1 MIENIKKFSQTISV
15 NPVNVLMC
23 VLVAFGI
30 AISSQI
36 SIPLPN
42 GVPMTLQ
49 TFSVA
54 LIGFMFAKI
63 NCVKSILT
71 YLLIGALGIPVFAQ
85 AKGGIAS
92 LFGLTGGFLLGF
104 IPFVFLCAKSMEY
117 KNLFIKVLISILG
130 LLSCHLLGV
139 LQYGILTGVGFTK
152 AALLVS
158 IPFLA
163 KDLVSVAFAF
173 VTANGIK
180 LIGQKIKK

>member
-1 MIENIKKFSQTISV
+1 MLENIKKLSNNISISQTSILLYLIS
-15 NPVNVLMC
+15 
-23 VLVAFGI
+23 AFGV

-49 TFSVA
+49 TFAVA
-54 LIGFMFAKI
+54 LLGYSLSKSKG
-63 NCVKSILT
+63 VKSILT

-92 LFGLTGGFLLGF
+92 IFGLTGGFLLGF
-104 IPFVFLCAKSMEY
+104 IPFTYLCSKAMECKNILAKITLSV
-117 KNLFIKVLISILG
+117 IG
-130 LLSCHLLGV
+130 LLSCHLFGV
-139 LQYGILTGVGFTK
+139 LQYSILTGVGFTK

-163 KDLVSVAFAF
+163 KDLASVAFAF
-173 VTANGIK
+173 ATVNGFNLIK
-180 LIGQKIKK
+180 NKINN